1 MANDQIHEQL
11 AWLARGPANSIVMY
25 QGYEING
32 FTFYTRAQD
41 NKSTNQNSGVRIDA
55 TDSSGQTKSYFGYI
69 EEIWELDYG
78 PLKIPLFRCQWV
90 KLTGKGVDIDEY
102 GMTTVD
108 LKELGYRDEPFVL
121 AKDVTQV
128 FYVQDMSSKPRKD
141 KSRNKSSF
149 VGAGDEAKRHI
160 VLAGKRKIVGADDVT
175 DEEEYNKVEDM
186 TPFAVEVDTSILLAE
201 EEAPY
206 ARHDHN
212 EGTIVKRTIV
222 NIPLVE

>member
-1 MANDQIHEQL
+1 MGNDEIHEQL
-11 AWLARGPANSIVMY
+11 AWLARGPAKSILMY
-25 QGYEING
+25 QGYDING
-32 FTFYTRAQD
+32 YTFYTRAQD
-41 NKSTNQNSGVRIDA
+41 NKSTNKNSGVRIDA
-55 TDSSGQTKSYFGYI
+55 TDSSGQTNSYFGYI
-69 EEIWELDYG
+69 EEIWELDFG

-102 GMTTVD
+102 GMTIVD

-128 FYVQDMSSKPRKD
+128 FYVQDMSIKPKKD
-141 KSRNKSSF
+141 KSD
-149 VGAGDEAKRHI
+149 GDEPKRHI
-160 VLAGKRKIVGADDVT
+160 VLAGKRKIVGVDDVT

-186 TPFAVEVDTSILLAE
+186 TPFAVEVDTSILLAQ

-212 EGTIVKRTIV
+212 EETIVKRTIV
-222 NIPLVE
+222 NILLDQ